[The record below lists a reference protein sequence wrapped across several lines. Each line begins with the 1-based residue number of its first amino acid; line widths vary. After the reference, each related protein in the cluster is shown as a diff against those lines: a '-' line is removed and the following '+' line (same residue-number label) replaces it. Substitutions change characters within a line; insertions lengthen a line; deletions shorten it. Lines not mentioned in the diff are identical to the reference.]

1 LGWLENRN
9 DEALA
14 NGANLAVLGNE
25 LFQFGAARALGGNR
39 FRLSRLLRGRR
50 GTEWAMVGHAAAD
63 KFVLLDANALR
74 PVELALETVGTS
86 IIVRAAGLADA
97 QAAPAHVQVNGEALR
112 PPSPVNLRASR
123 TAGGDVHATWIRRSR
138 SGWAWLDGLDAPL
151 GESTERYRMKL
162 EGPAGSIV
170 LETTAAV
177 GTIPSSQL
185 ASLGTGPLSLSV
197 VQVGDYAESRPATA
211 IIN

>member
-1 LGWLENRN
+1 ML
-9 DEALA
+9 DI
-14 NGANLAVLGNE
+14 VT
-25 LFQFGAARALGGNR
+25 LFRYVI
-39 FRLSRLLRGRR
+39 
-50 GTEWAMVGHAAAD
+50 GTVKNWV
-63 KFVLLDANALR
+63 VLLDANALR
-74 PVELALETVGTS
+74 PLELALETLGMS
-86 IIVRAAGLADA
+86 IAVRAAGLADA
-97 QAAPAHVQVNGEALR
+97 QAAPAHVHVNGEALR
-112 PPSPVNLRASR
+112 PPSPVNLQVSR

-162 EGPAGSIV
+162 DGPVGSIV